1 MLKHSVI
8 ESTHTSQAHT
18 YTHTHTASRN
28 EVRGETKE
36 TAARFARLIRNN
48 DNDNDVDVGE
58 GEDGGGDLPSASC
71 HCQLPV
77 SRDCLSSELSIQSTR
92 TKPEQSPTRAA
103 E

>member
-48 DNDNDVDVGE
+48 DNDVDVGE
-58 GEDGGGDLPSASC
+58 GDLPSASC

-77 SRDCLSSELSIQSTR
+77 SRDCLSSELSIQSKR
-92 TKPEQSPTRAA
+92 TKPEQWPTRAA